1 MLSNPL
7 NYRAAAQV
15 PADHREVLRES
26 AIRTLSV
33 GPIATRIRD
42 VCMPSNGID
51 IDPEGT
57 CRLL

>member
-26 AIRTLSV
+26 AIRTLSI
-33 GPIATRIRD
+33 GLIATRNRD
-42 VCMPSNGID
+42 VCIPSNGKD